1 MASNYIEIPEGVAIP
16 TGPAGGDLSGSYPN
30 PSIAVG
36 AVTDTK
42 ASLANKPALAVV
54 ATTNQALSG
63 LPTIDGVTVADGT
76 MLLLSAQS
84 TGSQN
89 GPWTAHSGAW
99 TRPSWY
105 PSGGTTQ
112 AFQFITTF
120 IRLGTTYQG
129 TTWRQTAA
137 GPITIDT
144 TATTWAVTPFALNT
158 NTLTGQVPVAN
169 GGTGV
174 ATTSQ
179 NFGFFGPT
187 SGSGAP
193 SFRAAV
199 GADAAPNTILSKSG
213 SYVITA
219 SDFAANTII
228 YANSSGGA
236 FNLTF
241 PSPSTVAVGKV
252 LWVFDSTGSFG
263 TNQVTM
269 VRNGSENIQGLASN
283 LILSANWGLYGF
295 QTDGSNWFKVSQPSN
310 LATRTFA
317 ASTTWTAPA
326 GVTAARAFGRGGS
339 GGGGSGGTGA
349 GGSTTQGG
357 AGGGGGGSGGSAVSI
372 SIPLTVV
379 SGTTYTITIGSGGSG
394 AAGVSAGVASPTG
407 SVGVVGNPGVN
418 GGATLFGSLAR
429 FNGGVGGQNGG
440 ANATTFTT
448 AGGGGAGGIMSW
460 GPSGS
465 AGTNGGVGGATGG
478 TAANGS
484 AAVSPQSPF
493 STPSRTG
500 TTGGAG
506 GGTGG
511 GGGGGAPGV
520 CVGGDLGST
529 FGTTPVSP
537 AGAASGANGTSGTAG
552 GVNSG
557 GIGGWASPGGSGG
570 GALAGT
576 GSQGGASL
584 TAGDGNA
591 GQMVVTWYE

>member
-36 AVTDTK
+36 AVTDSK
-42 ASLANKPALAVV
+42 ASLANKPSLAVV

-76 MLLLSAQS
+76 MVLLSAQG

-89 GPWTAHSGAW
+89 GPWIAHSGAW

-112 AFQFITTF
+112 AFQFIAVF

-158 NTLTGQVPVAN
+158 NTVTGQLPAAN
-169 GGTGV
+169 V
-174 ATTSQ
+174 
-179 NFGFFGPT
+179 
-187 SGSGAP
+187 
-193 SFRAAV
+193 
-199 GADAAPNTILSKSG
+199 APNTILSKSG
-213 SYVITA
+213 SYTIT
-219 SDFAANTII
+219 SGDFAANTII

-236 FNLTF
+236 FSLTF
-241 PSPSTVAVGKV
+241 PAPSTVGVGKV

-263 TNQVTM
+263 ANQVTM
-269 VRNGSENIQGLASN
+269 VRNASENIQGLAAN
-283 LILSANWGLYGF
+283 LVLSGNWGLYGF
-295 QTDGSNWFKVSQPSN
+295 QTDGTNWFKVSQPSN
-310 LATRTFA
+310 LATKTFA

-326 GVTAARAFGRGGS
+326 GVTSARSFARGGS
-339 GGGGSGGTGA
+339 GGGGSGGTGS

-357 AGGGGGGSGGSAVSI
+357 AGGGGGGSGGAAVSI
-372 SIPLTVV
+372 SVPLTV
-379 SGTTYTITIGSGGSG
+379 SPGTSYTITIGSGGSG
-394 AAGVSAGVASPTG
+394 AAGVSAGAASPSG
-407 SVGVVGNPGVN
+407 AVGIVGNPGVN
-418 GGATLFGSLAR
+418 GGATLFGTLAR
-429 FNGGVGGQNGG
+429 FNGGIGGQNGG

-460 GPSGS
+460 GP
-465 AGTNGGVGGATGG
+465 AGPTAGNGGAGGATGG
-478 TAANGS
+478 TAANAS
-484 AAVSPQSPF
+484 AAVGPQSPF
-493 STPSRTG
+493 ATPSRTG

-506 GGTGG
+506 GGSGG
-511 GGGGGAPGV
+511 GGGGGAPSV
-520 CVGGDLGST
+520 CVSGDLGAT
-529 FGTTPVSP
+529 FGSTPVSP

-552 GVNSG
+552 GVNTG
-557 GIGGWASPGGSGG
+557 GTGGWGSPGGSGG
-570 GALAGT
+570 GALATT
-576 GSQGGASL
+576 GSQGGSSL

-591 GQMVVTWYE
+591 GQMVLTWYE